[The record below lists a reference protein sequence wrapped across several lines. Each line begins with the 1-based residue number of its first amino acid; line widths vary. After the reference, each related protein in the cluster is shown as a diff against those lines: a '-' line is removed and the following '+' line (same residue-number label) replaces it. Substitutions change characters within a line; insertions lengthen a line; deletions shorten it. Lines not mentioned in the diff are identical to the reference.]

1 MPAPTNTLKR
11 AMAEGRL
18 LRGLWLALGSE
29 TLTEIAGHAGFDWCL
44 VDGEHAP
51 FDPALIRRQII
62 ALENTGT
69 PAMVRVPANEE
80 WILKQV
86 LDVGAQ
92 TVMVPMVN
100 SAEEARAAVRACR
113 YPPEGIRGDG
123 GYTMRASG
131 YGAVPGYASSAN
143 AEICIIVQAETRAAL
158 DNLAEIAA
166 VDGVDCVLFGPAD
179 LAADLGYRDDPT
191 APAFWDEVRRGIGV
205 IRAAGKAAGIFAPP
219 ERNAEM
225 VAAGVTVLSLGSD
238 AALATAT
245 LGALARSTP

>member
-86 LDVGAQ
+86 SRTWAAM
-92 TVMVPMVN
+92 TVMVPYGQFPC
-100 SAEEARAAVRACR
+100 AE
-113 YPPEGIRGDG
+113 
-123 GYTMRASG
+123 
-131 YGAVPGYASSAN
+131 
-143 AEICIIVQAETRAAL
+143 
-158 DNLAEIAA
+158 
-166 VDGVDCVLFGPAD
+166 
-179 LAADLGYRDDPT
+179 
-191 APAFWDEVRRGIGV
+191 W
-205 IRAAGKAAGIFAPP
+205 
-219 ERNAEM
+219 ER
-225 VAAGVTVLSLGSD
+225 VG
-238 AALATAT
+238 
-245 LGALARSTP
+245 